1 MAKKKILMVEDEATV
16 RELLK
21 DLMERHGYDFLQA
34 ADGKQGLDEARKKK
48 PDLILLDVNM
58 PKMNGFEVLENLK
71 KDKKTQNIPVIM
83 LTTRD
88 TQEDMAQGMELYAD
102 KYIPKPFDTANLFI
116 EIKKTFDSMGLY

>member
-1 MAKKKILMVEDEATV
+1 MSDSKKILMVDDETAA
-16 RELLK
+16 RGLLK
-21 DLMERHGYDFLQA
+21 TMAEMQGYIFFEA
-34 ADGKQGLDEARKKK
+34 EDGKKGVEQAKKHL

-58 PKMNGFEVLENLK
+58 PKMNGFQVLENLK

-102 KYIPKPFDTANLFI
+102 KYIPKPFDSNHLFR
-116 EIKKTFDSMGLY
+116 EIKKTFESQGL